1 MLVDGLRHGP
11 DREKDRVERQ
21 TVASS
26 WLDRVERQ
34 TVDVTDRQLETH
46 LNARVLL
53 SISASVHFPVL
64 WLMVYEMS
72 KDKDQDSQDS
82 VYGSRPGQP
91 QHQSAKT
98 ITIERDVVSCLY
110 EIVS

>member
-11 DREKDRVERQ
+11 DREK
-21 TVASS
+21 
-26 WLDRVERQ
+26 DRVERQ

-64 WLMVYEMS
+64 KRFLLDNELTW
-72 KDKDQDSQDS
+72 DSTQS
-82 VYGSRPGQP
+82 PVRAIGCLLIKGSPG
-91 QHQSAKT
+91 
-98 ITIERDVVSCLY
+98 ITGS
-110 EIVS
+110 